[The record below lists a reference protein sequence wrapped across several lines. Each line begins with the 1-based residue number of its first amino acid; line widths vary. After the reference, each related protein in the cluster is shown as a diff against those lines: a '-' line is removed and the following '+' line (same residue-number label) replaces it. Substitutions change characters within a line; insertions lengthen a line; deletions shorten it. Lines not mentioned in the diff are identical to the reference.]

1 MYKIVLHGTLW
12 FVVGFSVAYAL
23 SEWACPKG
31 VNIQAAREAYY
42 QRIAEGP
49 KRDRLLAAVDRLNR
63 ENAIIREQLENRHK
77 E

>member
-1 MYKIVLHGTLW
+1 MKTVLHSVLW
-12 FVVGFSVAYAL
+12 FIVGFSVAYVFG
-23 SEWACPKG
+23 EWACPKG

-63 ENAIIREQLENRHK
+63 ENAVIREQLENRHK